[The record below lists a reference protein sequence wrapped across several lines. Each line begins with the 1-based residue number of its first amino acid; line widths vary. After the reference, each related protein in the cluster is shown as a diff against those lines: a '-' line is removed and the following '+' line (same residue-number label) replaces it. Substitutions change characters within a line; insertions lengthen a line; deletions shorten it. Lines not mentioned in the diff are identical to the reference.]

1 MWSLLWH
8 RPFSDF
14 LNFRTATSFEFGN
27 GKDALQPKTIST
39 KWYGNIPDSPDWVS
53 GHVWKRNIAMVL
65 GPRPPRG
72 NSFQEKDSHSPDRPQ
87 THSTPGVGLAR
98 VRTFLIFGTAE
109 RTPFARKAKLDVSRG
124 KTLIPNSDFCRA
136 AKPGLGKSPSFIQ
149 NSKTL
154 ERFNWVLW
162 RQSAFFYK

>member
-1 MWSLLWH
+1 M
-8 RPFSDF
+8 
-14 LNFRTATSFEFGN
+14 N
-27 GKDALQPKTIST
+27 ST
-39 KWYGNIPDSPDWVS
+39 CVPEAFVRVI
-53 GHVWKRNIAMVL
+53 
-65 GPRPPRG
+65 
-72 NSFQEKDSHSPDRPQ
+72 E

-109 RTPFARKAKLDVSRG
+109 RTPFARKTKLDISRG
-124 KTLIPNSDFCRA
+124 KTLSPSPDIWLA
-136 AKPGLGKSPSFIQ
+136 AKLGLAKCPGFIQ